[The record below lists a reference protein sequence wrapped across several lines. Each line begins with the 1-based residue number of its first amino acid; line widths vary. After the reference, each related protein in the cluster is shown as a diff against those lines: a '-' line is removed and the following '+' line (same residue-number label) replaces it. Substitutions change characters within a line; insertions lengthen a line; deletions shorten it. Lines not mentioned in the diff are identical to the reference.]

1 MENLTGGPMA
11 STPSP
16 TSFLGLAFSSP
27 SSPSLPESGG
37 ILLNRT
43 FLSNASSGTTLIINT
58 HLQSSIN
65 SSLSN
70 DSSSNGSDGY
80 NSTTPGETP
89 NWSLTVYSQEH
100 LILTSVILG
109 LFVLCCIIGNCFVI
123 AAVIL
128 ERSLHNVANYL
139 ILSLAVADLMVAVLV
154 MPLSVVS
161 EISKVWFLHSEVCDM
176 WISVDVLCCTASIL
190 HLVVIAMDRYWA
202 VTSIDYIRRRS
213 ARRILLMI
221 TLVWIMALFISIPP
235 LFGWR
240 DPDNDPDAT
249 GQCIISQDKGYTIFS
264 TVGAFYLPMLVMMI
278 IYTRIWQV
286 ARSRIRKDKFQG
298 GKSRPKTEETTLVA
312 SPKTEYSMVSANCN
326 GCGSP
331 ESVNGGKKKSRI
343 RLKSYGCSPRPERKK
358 KGQVAKV
365 QQQHSRCPSNVSV
378 DLETTNGAQGSLGG
392 SVASVPSMPSL
403 PPTPKCEHLK
413 QLPPVAI
420 EPDPFTNGCE
430 DEQSIAMLER
440 HERTNGNNGSSATAN
455 YTPYSRTRE
464 KLELKRERK
473 AARTLAIITGAFLIC
488 WLPFFVIALIGP
500 FIDNPGN
507 IPDFARSFV
516 LWLGYFNSLLN
527 PIIYTIFSPEFRSAF
542 QKILFGKYRRGHR

>member
-1 MENLTGGPMA
+1 
-11 STPSP
+11 
-16 TSFLGLAFSSP
+16 
-27 SSPSLPESGG
+27 
-37 ILLNRT
+37 
-43 FLSNASSGTTLIINT
+43 
-58 HLQSSIN
+58 
-65 SSLSN
+65 
-70 DSSSNGSDGY
+70 
-80 NSTTPGETP
+80 
-89 NWSLTVYSQEH
+89 
-100 LILTSVILG
+100 
-109 LFVLCCIIGNCFVI
+109 
-123 AAVIL
+123 
-128 ERSLHNVANYL
+128 
-139 ILSLAVADLMVAVLV
+139 
-154 MPLSVVS
+154 
-161 EISKVWFLHSEVCDM
+161 M

-221 TLVWIMALFISIPP
+221 TLVWIVALFISIPP

-240 DPDNDPDAT
+240 DPNNDPDVT

-278 IYTRIWQV
+278 IYTRIWLV

-298 GKSRPKTEETTLVA
+298 GKGGKTRSKTEETTLVA
-312 SPKTEYSMVSANCN
+312 SPKTEYSMVSAGCN

-331 ESVNGGKKKSRI
+331 DPANGDKKKSRI
-343 RLKSYGCSPRPERKK
+343 RFKSYGCSPRPERKK
-358 KGQVAKV
+358 KGQIAKV
-365 QQQHSRCPSNVSV
+365 QQQHQLERCPSSV
-378 DLETTNGAQGSLGG
+378 DGDGETTNGVQGDN
-392 SVASVPSMPSL
+392 VPSPHTVTKSDPM
-403 PPTPKCEHLK
+403 K
-413 QLPPVAI
+413 QLPVAI

-430 DEQSIAMLER
+430 DDQSIAMLER
-440 HERTNGNNGSSATAN
+440 HHCNNGNNVSTPGYN

-488 WLPFFVIALIGP
+488 WLPFFIIALIGP
-500 FIDNPGN
+500 FIEEAAK

>member
-1 MENLTGGPMA
+1 
-11 STPSP
+11 
-16 TSFLGLAFSSP
+16 
-27 SSPSLPESGG
+27 
-37 ILLNRT
+37 
-43 FLSNASSGTTLIINT
+43 
-58 HLQSSIN
+58 
-65 SSLSN
+65 
-70 DSSSNGSDGY
+70 
-80 NSTTPGETP
+80 
-89 NWSLTVYSQEH
+89 
-100 LILTSVILG
+100 
-109 LFVLCCIIGNCFVI
+109 
-123 AAVIL
+123 
-128 ERSLHNVANYL
+128 
-139 ILSLAVADLMVAVLV
+139 
-154 MPLSVVS
+154 
-161 EISKVWFLHSEVCDM
+161 M

-221 TLVWIMALFISIPP
+221 TLVWIVALFISIPP

-240 DPDNDPDAT
+240 DPDNSPDVT

-264 TVGAFYLPMLVMMI
+264 TCGAFYLPMLVMMI

-286 ARSRIRKDKFQG
+286 ARSRIRKDKFPGAKARQ
-298 GKSRPKTEETTLVA
+298 KTEETTLVA
-312 SPKTEYSMVSANCN
+312 SPKTEYSMVSASCN

-331 ESVNGGKKKSRI
+331 DAANGSKKKSRI

-365 QQQHSRCPSNVSV
+365 QQQYHSRCPTTVSA
-378 DLETTNGAQGSLGG
+378 DAETTNGLQDSGG
-392 SVASVPSMPSL
+392 GSVPSMPT
-403 PPTPKCEHLK
+403 TPKSEHMR
-413 QLPPVAI
+413 QVPPVAI
-420 EPDPFTNGCE
+420 EPDAFTNGC
-430 DEQSIAMLER
+430 DDDQSIAMLER
-440 HERTNGNNGSSATAN
+440 HHCTNGNNGSSSAAN
-455 YTPYSRTRE
+455 YNTPYSRTRE

-500 FIDNPGN
+500 FIDEEA
-507 IPDFARSFV
+507 IPIFARSFV